1 MEYIEKKIP
10 NLRSRQTSDSQKNI
24 TQTQKRQAIVNDK
37 AGISG
42 LNNIPANYFLNISEG
57 KSLLGVGLL
66 KPNPLEIGDF
76 PADINALGK
85 PTYSLNKS
93 VTWTYFFV
101 EYNNQNLTALQGI
114 MKAFIVIKT
123 LNIQTVR
130 QVSKMLGTVAK
141 NITGLTLTQYQND
154 SFTHPIYVNEF
165 GQPLSIRYAEIS
177 ILVQKTPGR
186 LDDVPI
192 GYPNFDNTPDGVTT
206 RQGPI
211 PAPPYTNFATGTGAT
226 MDISVPLGTTVDFKD
241 TSVKSPWQFAPTGWY
256 WNFGTGA
263 VPTGSTGQNVSVYY
277 GVTGFY
283 SVTLTASNASGSTPL
298 TKTNFVNVGNQTT
311 TTTTTIAPTTTTTT
325 IAPTTTTTTIAP
337 TTTTTTLEP
346 TEYPYFFYL
355 TEGSSYTAPSNNGD
369 LAFAD
374 NMASVATYNPNF
386 NAVGNNISGFIRMID
401 GNGTDRSVLFQ
412 NLINLGGVIRFEQVG
427 NVAEYSGD
435 SSTVFL
441 EDSSN
446 VMSMDLANAT
456 QTITSP
462 SDFIFGTQINVSIEP
477 AYTTTT
483 TTTTIAP
490 TTTTT
495 TIAPTTTT
503 TTIAPTTT
511 TTTIAPTTTTTT
523 IAPTTTTTTLAPTT
537 TTTTTI
543 APTTTTTTIAP
554 TTTTTTTVFE
564 CDPVIEVA
572 FDGPEISS
580 VTVNNNSVF
589 KIEIYSV
596 QDVTETL
603 LGTLEP
609 TTASDPLDF
618 SSATYIKIL
627 NISNGCQYCFDVNSP
642 VYSPIPCTVPTTTT
656 TTVAPTTT
664 TTTVAPTTTTTI
676 APTTTTTT
684 VAPTT
689 TTTTVAPTTTT
700 TTTAFECDPIIDVA
714 FNGPEI
720 SSVIVNNSSTYKIEI
735 YSVQDVTET
744 LLGTLEPTTFSDPLD
759 FSSATYI
766 KILNISNGCQY
777 CFDVNSPV
785 YTQIPCPI

>member
-24 TQTQKRQAIVNDK
+24 TQAQKRQAIVNDK
-37 AGISG
+37 SGISG
-42 LNNIPANYFLNISEG
+42 LNNIPANYFLNVSEG
-57 KSLLGVGLL
+57 KGLLGVGLL

-76 PADINALGK
+76 PSDINALGK

-101 EYNNQNLTALQGI
+101 EYNSQNLTALQGI
-114 MKAFIVIKT
+114 MKAFVVIKT

-226 MDISVPLGTTVDFKD
+226 MGISVPLGTTVEFKD

-355 TEGSSYTAPSNNGD
+355 TEGSSYTAPINNGD

-374 NMASVATYNPNF
+374 NMSNMADYNPNF
-386 NAVGNNISGFIRMID
+386 DAIANNISGFIRMID

-412 NLINLGGVIRFEQVG
+412 NLINLGGVIRFEQAG
-427 NVAEYSGD
+427 NVAEYIGD

-441 EDSSN
+441 EDPTD
-446 VMSMDLANAT
+446 VMSMNLANAT
-456 QTITSP
+456 QTITSS
-462 SDFIFGTQINVSIEP
+462 SDFIFGIQINVSIEP
-477 AYTTTT
+477 AYTTTTTTTTIAPTTT

-523 IAPTTTTTTLAPTT
+523 V
-537 TTTTTI
+537 

-580 VTVNNNSVF
+580 VTVNNNSIF

-596 QDVTETL
+596 HDVTETL

-609 TTASDPLDF
+609 TTSSDPLDF

-627 NISNGCQYCFDVNSP
+627 NISNGCQYCFAVNSP
-642 VYSPIPCTVPTTTT
+642 IYSQIPCTVPTTTT
-656 TTVAPTTT
+656 TTIAPTTT

-684 VAPTT
+684 I
-689 TTTTVAPTTTT
+689 APTTTT
-700 TTTAFECDPIIDVA
+700 TTTVFECDPVIEVTFD
-714 FNGPEI
+714 GPEI
-720 SSVIVNNSSTYKIEI
+720 SSVAVNNNSTYKIEV

-744 LLGTLEPTTFSDPLD
+744 LLATINPGMASEPLNFSE
-759 FSSATYI
+759 ATYI
-766 KILNISNGCQY
+766 KIVNISNGCQY
-777 CFDVNSPV
+777 CFGVDPG
-785 YTQIPCPI
+785 YTSMPCPI